1 MSTLKQDGFLNL
13 AILIGAAV
21 MLVAFALLPWV
32 TIEADD
38 APAQDATGLSLLFDD
53 HGIATGKLLLFL
65 LPLASLAAIT
75 LAAWSMRAP
84 ARSSEAYTW
93 AILAGLVCFLHYRA
107 LLLSDEDIFAAVGFW
122 VAVGANLA
130 FLLPAA
136 WKKLRGADELGGA
149 GGSDS
154 WQRGLISHL
163 EIKTSRIRAVYALI
177 VVGLIV
183 LSVTVVF
190 PFLYTFT
197 AGLKNSVDIFDAGL
211 RLWPASPI
219 WGNYEEAW
227 NRFGMLKLFDNTI
240 IIIIGGLISQLGIST
255 LAAYSLSRLKPKGG
269 RYILMGF
276 LITLMIPSMAYL
288 IPLYVNIVNLG
299 LINSYFGLWLPYGV
313 NAFMIFLL
321 KSFFDTL
328 PSELFDAAKV
338 DGASALQIFWRIA
351 LPLTRPI
358 LLVLSILTLVGL
370 WKDFLLPMI
379 VLPDASMQPITVR
392 LWYQTQ
398 YFAVNLQMAGFF
410 IGMLPPLLVAI
421 VLQRYMTQ
429 GLSIG
434 AVKG

>member
-1 MSTLKQDGFLNL
+1 MSRSGFLNFVIL
-13 AILIGAAV
+13 ACGAL
-21 MLVAFALLPWV
+21 MLAAFVFLPWA
-32 TIEADD
+32 TLAPEADD
-38 APAQDATGLSLLFDD
+38 MPGRDITGPDLLFNDYGVPAGD
-53 HGIATGKLLLFL
+53 LLLFL
-65 LPLASLAAIT
+65 VPVTGAGAVG
-75 LAAWSMRAP
+75 LAAWALRAP
-84 ARSSEAYTW
+84 GRGEDIHIW
-93 AILAGLVCFLHYRA
+93 VILVGAAGFLHYRA
-107 LLLSDEDIFAAVGFW
+107 LLLNRQGLYPAGGFW
-122 VAVGANLA
+122 VAVLANLGL
-130 FLLPAA
+130 LLPVV
-136 WKKLRGADELGGA
+136 WLKLSGADADRA
-149 GGSDS
+149 GKSAES
-154 WQRGLISHL
+154 WSRALISHL
-163 EIKTSRIRAVYALI
+163 EIKTPRVRVLYVVIVIAL
-177 VVGLIV
+177 LA

-190 PFLYTFT
+190 PFLYAFT
-197 AGLKNSVDIFDAGL
+197 AGLKNSIAIFDAGL
-211 RLWPASPI
+211 KLWPDEPL
-219 WGNYEEAW
+219 WQNYREAW
-227 NRFGMLKLFDNTI
+227 DRFGMLKLFDNTI
-240 IIIIGGLISQLGIST
+240 IIIIGGLVSQLGIST
-255 LAAYSLSRLKPKGG
+255 LAAYSLSRLKPIGG

-299 LINSYFGLWLPYGV
+299 LLNSYFGLWLPYGV

-321 KSFFDTL
+321 KSFFDGL

-338 DGASALQIFWRIA
+338 DGASALQIFFSIA

-379 VLPDASMQPITVR
+379 VLPDAAMQPITVR

-410 IGMLPPLLVAI
+410 IGMLPPLVIAI